1 MCRSGCILNDETGA
15 TEGYIQFGYDG
26 EDFMSLDLKNL
37 SWIAATRQAE
47 IIKKK
52 WNKADDDFWKKY
64 LTDECVV
71 WIKKSVM
78 YGNMSLERKGTSHR
92 ETQSRTVISRDQFY
106 KSLVCHATG
115 FYPEKVNI
123 SWQKDGQDLDED
135 VDVGETLSNHDRT
148 FQKRAELTVTPDV
161 WKKNQFSCVV
171 EHKSGD
177 PIHMILTEEKIRT
190 NISPGTGVTAIK
202 WKICRRTN
210 NGSVVVV
217 CRVLVA

>member
-1 MCRSGCILNDETGA
+1 MVGHFDTRTDRFEFKEERVKELGKQSGCILNDETGA

-78 YGNMSLERKGTSHR
+78 YGNMSLERKVPPQVSLL
-92 ETQSRTVISRDQFY
+92 QTVPS
-106 KSLVCHATG
+106 SPVVCHATG

-171 EHKSGD
+171 E
-177 PIHMILTEEKIRT
+177 
-190 NISPGTGVTAIK
+190 
-202 WKICRRTN
+202 
-210 NGSVVVV
+210 
-217 CRVLVA
+217 

>member
-1 MCRSGCILNDETGA
+1 
-15 TEGYIQFGYDG
+15 
-26 EDFMSLDLKNL
+26 
-37 SWIAATRQAE
+37 
-47 IIKKK
+47 
-52 WNKADDDFWKKY
+52 
-64 LTDECVV
+64 
-71 WIKKSVM
+71 
-78 YGNMSLERKGTSHR
+78 
-92 ETQSRTVISRDQFY
+92 
-106 KSLVCHATG
+106 VCHATG

-135 VDVGETLSNHDRT
+135 VDVGETLSNHDGT

-177 PIHMILTEEKIRT
+177 PIHTILTEEKIRT

-210 NGSVVVV
+210 NGSANL
-217 CRVLVA
+217 RPGLKSFADSQRFSSKIVLYLVGSIHLPIFPSTPRA